1 MTSFE
6 TTRTYSSHSAS
17 SAGDDSQA
25 TRLSNNLN
33 PRTGRPLRNVTPYGR
48 HSNDWLFGSVAVKE
62 SIRRGVKKVFLAVGS
77 PGHVPPQSKRAIAQ

>member
-6 TTRTYSSHSAS
+6 TTRTISSHSAS
-17 SAGDDSQA
+17 SAAGDDNQA

-62 SIRRGVKKVFLAVGS
+62 SIRRGVKKVFRGAR
-77 PGHVPPQSKRAIAQ
+77 PRY